1 MIIVQSLIKIVKT
14 VNCKQID
21 QVKKKKKERKK
32 RTEQNRA
39 EQLDWLGRGVN
50 TYKYKHTHIHT
61 RISHAEKTGC
71 AYLYVHTYVFLYI
84 SFMYCAYLPCWT
96 RLRSSDC
103 QCWRLQLPVN
113 KTRIVS
119 LLENVDSS
127 AGASI
132 KETAIYRIGSQF
144 DIF

>member
-21 QVKKKKKERKK
+21 QVKKKRKKERKERN
-32 RTEQNRA
+32 RTEQNNWIDWE
-39 EQLDWLGRGVN
+39 EQCTHTSTN
-50 TYKYKHTHIHT
+50 T
-61 RISHAEKTGC
+61 
-71 AYLYVHTYVFLYI
+71 HTYIHAYHMRRKPAVRICMYIFLYI